1 MREASTLATRQA
13 AQAGRTK
20 GQLPEIYQVLSM
32 EQAQHELEQD
42 RLGRDSQV
50 LVLVAGQDQGVSCRA
65 EGKDCLNELDLEGSF
80 KALRPVLHDQKGKHV
95 IERHKLHQVVF
106 G

>member
-1 MREASTLATRQA
+1 MRKASTLETRQA

-20 GQLPEIYQVLSM
+20 GQLPEIYQVTTIGDVCGHVPS
-32 EQAQHELEQD
+32 ELDPDLEI
-42 RLGRDSQV
+42 
-50 LVLVAGQDQGVSCRA
+50 LVLVAGQSRGVSCRA
-65 EGKDCLNELDLEGSF
+65 QAKDCLNELDLEGSF
-80 KALRPVLHDQKGKHV
+80 RAFRPVLHDQKGKHV